1 MTNPPPP
8 EVEPPSSTW
17 SRPFLT
23 LVGMLIA
30 YYAYP
35 VELSETAPVIVVV
48 SLAGTVGGLLLVGAI
63 MVKELGYV
71 RHGGPGRGPRLLA
84 MLLVLLVMASSL
96 TFFLLN
102 QTAPDQISGLE
113 TRTDALY
120 FTLSTMTTV
129 GYGDVHAQ
137 GQLAR
142 ALVCVLLVFNV
153 VVVASLI
160 RLYTT
165 GRDRGGKA
173 RD

>member
-1 MTNPPPP
+1 M
-8 EVEPPSSTW
+8 
-17 SRPFLT
+17 
-23 LVGMLIA
+23 
-30 YYAYP
+30 
-35 VELSETAPVIVVV
+35 
-48 SLAGTVGGLLLVGAI
+48 
-63 MVKELGYV
+63 
-71 RHGGPGRGPRLLA
+71 LA

-102 QTAPDQISGLE
+102 QTYPDQISGLE

-129 GYGDVHAQ
+129 GFGDIHAE
-137 GQLAR
+137 GQFAR

-165 GRDRGGKA
+165 GRDRGGQP
-173 RD
+173 RN

>member
-1 MTNPPPP
+1 
-8 EVEPPSSTW
+8 
-17 SRPFLT
+17 
-23 LVGMLIA
+23 
-30 YYAYP
+30 
-35 VELSETAPVIVVV
+35 
-48 SLAGTVGGLLLVGAI
+48 
-63 MVKELGYV
+63 MVRELGYV

-102 QTAPDQISGLE
+102 QTAPDQITGLE

-129 GYGDVHAQ
+129 GYGDIHAE

-165 GRDRGGKA
+165 RDRAGHV

>member
-1 MTNPPPP
+1 
-8 EVEPPSSTW
+8 
-17 SRPFLT
+17 
-23 LVGMLIA
+23 
-30 YYAYP
+30 
-35 VELSETAPVIVVV
+35 
-48 SLAGTVGGLLLVGAI
+48 
-63 MVKELGYV
+63 
-71 RHGGPGRGPRLLA
+71 

-102 QTAPDQISGLE
+102 QTAPDQITGLE

-129 GYGDVHAQ
+129 GFGDIHAE

-165 GRDRGGKA
+165 RDRAGHV